1 MVNDSVYGLSL
12 GILGDVGMA
21 MELADL
27 VDTGKIHI
35 NEQTVSDEA
44 NVPFGGMKDSGNG
57 SRFGGAEANIEAF
70 TETQWVTMRSSI
82 ADYPFCP
89 ATSTRPVDARSP
101 TPRRHRCPQPFLP
114 QPPPPPTRWAGG
126 PPSSAGSPSPSKA
139 STSSSSAQSSP
150 SCWPLRPS
158 DSPPRR
164 PPSWPPS
171 ASSASDWVPWP
182 SVPWSIGSDD
192 GGRSSPASSA
202 SASSLSSWPSPRM
215 SPCSPSSGSSPAS
228 PSAP

>member
-1 MVNDSVYGLSL
+1 LSL

-70 TETQWVTMRSSI
+70 TETQWVTMRSTI
-82 ADYPFCP
+82 ADYPFGSAP
-89 ATSTRPVDARSP
+89 STRPAARRSP
-101 TPRRHRCPQPFLP
+101 PTARRHRCPQPPLP

-126 PPSSAGSPSPSKA
+126 PPSSAGSPSPSRA

-164 PPSWPPS
+164 PPSWP
-171 ASSASDWVPWP
+171 
-182 SVPWSIGSDD
+182 
-192 GGRSSPASSA
+192 
-202 SASSLSSWPSPRM
+202 
-215 SPCSPSSGSSPAS
+215 
-228 PSAP
+228 